1 MESGY
6 VMGRKDWYYV
16 HLPKLLIKR
25 LDQFLQTPRAKSM
38 GMSSKPELLRHM
50 INQFLDEQEAL
61 YNKMD
66 FVGDLILEMKDH
78 DHVVFTYNNESQFNE
93 IVNAFVK
100 RGIDHNQINAL
111 VIFTKEQQKFIESLD
126 KIENVNLL
134 FNSQDIVIIPA
145 DEGFSDDGSFS
156 VMPSLNSMRNIAELV
171 KQKSKNGL
179 NVLATLP
186 TKLIE
191 QGRYEDAVQLENMYN
206 EAIKGFE
213 IPITVL
219 CLYKT
224 VPENLEDPFS
234 KYHDLIIKRTA
245 SSQSLQKFIKTEK

>member
-1 MESGY
+1 
-6 VMGRKDWYYV
+6 MGRKDWYYV
-16 HLPKLLIKR
+16 HLPKLMIKR

-50 INQFLDEQEAL
+50 VNQFLEEQEAL

-66 FVGDLILEMKDH
+66 NVGDLILEIKDR

-93 IVNAFVK
+93 IVNAFVR
-100 RGIDHNQINAL
+100 RGIDRNQINVL
-111 VIFTKEQQKFIESLD
+111 LIFTKEQQKFIESID
-126 KIENVNLL
+126 KVENVNFL

-156 VMPSLNSMRNIAELV
+156 VTPSLNSIGNIAELA

-191 QGRYEDAVQLENMYN
+191 QGRYEEAIQLENISN
-206 EAIKGFE
+206 EAIKGLE
-213 IPITVL
+213 VPITVL
-219 CLYKT
+219 CLYKA
-224 VPENLEDPFS
+224 VPENLEDRFLE
-234 KYHDLIIKRTA
+234 YHDLIIKRTA
-245 SSQSLQKFIKTEK
+245 SSESSQ

>member
-1 MESGY
+1 
-6 VMGRKDWYYV
+6 MGRNDWYYV

-38 GMSSKPELLRHM
+38 GMTSKPELLRHV
-50 INQFLDEQEAL
+50 INQFLEEQEAL

-66 FVGDLILEMKDH
+66 HVGDLILEMEDR

-93 IVNAFVK
+93 IVSAFVR
-100 RGIDHNQINAL
+100 RGINRNEINVL
-111 VIFTKEQQKFIESLD
+111 LIFTKEQQKFIESID
-126 KIENVNLL
+126 KVENVNLL

-156 VMPSLNSMRNIAELV
+156 IMPSLNSMRDIVGLV

-179 NVLATLP
+179 NVLATFT

-191 QGRYEDAVQLENMYN
+191 QGRYDDALQLENISN
-206 EAIKGFE
+206 EAIKGLE
-213 IPITVL
+213 VPITVL
-219 CLYKT
+219 CLYKA
-224 VPENLEDPFS
+224 VPENLEDRFLE
-234 KYHDLIIKRTA
+234 YHDLIIKRA
-245 SSQSLQKFIKTEK
+245 ALQQSSQ

>member
-1 MESGY
+1 
-6 VMGRKDWYYV
+6 MGRNDWYYV

-38 GMSSKPELLRHM
+38 GMTSKPELLRHV
-50 INQFLDEQEAL
+50 INQFLEEQEAL

-66 FVGDLILEMKDH
+66 HVGDLILEMEDR

-93 IVNAFVK
+93 IVSAFVR
-100 RGIDHNQINAL
+100 RGINRNEINVL
-111 VIFTKEQQKFIESLD
+111 LIFTKEQQKFIESID
-126 KIENVNLL
+126 KVENVNLL

-156 VMPSLNSMRNIAELV
+156 VMPSLNSIRDIVGLV

-179 NVLATLP
+179 NVLATFT

-191 QGRYEDAVQLENMYN
+191 QGRYDDALQLENISN
-206 EAIKGFE
+206 EAIKE
-213 IPITVL
+213 LEVPITVL
-219 CLYKT
+219 CLYKA
-224 VPENLEDPFS
+224 VPENLEDRFLE
-234 KYHDLIIKRTA
+234 YHDLIIKRA
-245 SSQSLQKFIKTEK
+245 ALPQSSQ

>member
-1 MESGY
+1 
-6 VMGRKDWYYV
+6 MGRNDWYYV

-38 GMSSKPELLRHM
+38 GMTSKPELLRHV
-50 INQFLDEQEAL
+50 INQFLEEQEAL

-66 FVGDLILEMKDH
+66 HVGDLILEMEDR

-93 IVNAFVK
+93 IVSAFVR
-100 RGIDHNQINAL
+100 RGINRNEINVL
-111 VIFTKEQQKFIESLD
+111 LIFTKEQQKFIESID
-126 KIENVNLL
+126 KVENVNLL

-156 VMPSLNSMRNIAELV
+156 VMPSLNSMRDIVGLV

-179 NVLATLP
+179 NVLATFT

-191 QGRYEDAVQLENMYN
+191 QGRYDDALQLENISN
-206 EAIKGFE
+206 EAIKGLE
-213 IPITVL
+213 VPITVL
-219 CLYKT
+219 CLYKA
-224 VPENLEDPFS
+224 VPENLEDRFLE
-234 KYHDLIIKRTA
+234 YHDLIIKRA
-245 SSQSLQKFIKTEK
+245 ALQQSSQ

>member
-1 MESGY
+1 
-6 VMGRKDWYYV
+6 MGRNDWYYV

-38 GMSSKPELLRHM
+38 GVTSKPELLRHV
-50 INQFLDEQEAL
+50 INQFLEEQEAL

-66 FVGDLILEMKDH
+66 HVGDLILEMEDR

-93 IVNAFVK
+93 IVSAFVR
-100 RGIDHNQINAL
+100 RGINRNEINVL
-111 VIFTKEQQKFIESLD
+111 LIFTKEQQKFIESID
-126 KIENVNLL
+126 KVENVNLL

-156 VMPSLNSMRNIAELV
+156 VMPSLNSMRDIVGLV

-179 NVLATLP
+179 NVLATFT

-191 QGRYEDAVQLENMYN
+191 QGRYDDALQLENISN
-206 EAIKGFE
+206 EAIKGLE
-213 IPITVL
+213 VPITVL
-219 CLYKT
+219 CLYKA
-224 VPENLEDPFS
+224 VPENLEDRFLE
-234 KYHDLIIKRTA
+234 YHDLIIKRA
-245 SSQSLQKFIKTEK
+245 ALPQSSQ

>member
-1 MESGY
+1 
-6 VMGRKDWYYV
+6 MGRKDWYYV
-16 HLPKLLIKR
+16 HLPKLMIKR

-50 INQFLDEQEAL
+50 VNQFLEEQEAL

-66 FVGDLILEMKDH
+66 YIGDLILEVKDR
-78 DHVVFTYNNESQFNE
+78 DHVVFTYNNESQFKE
-93 IVNAFVK
+93 IVNAFIR
-100 RGIDHNQINAL
+100 RGIDRNQINVL
-111 VIFTKEQQKFIESLD
+111 LIFTKEQQKFIESID
-126 KIENVNLL
+126 KVENVNFL

-156 VMPSLNSMRNIAELV
+156 VTPSLNSIGNIAELA

-191 QGRYEDAVQLENMYN
+191 QGRYEEAIQLENTSN
-206 EAIKGFE
+206 EAIKGLE
-213 IPITVL
+213 VPITVL
-219 CLYKT
+219 CLYKA
-224 VPENLEDPFS
+224 VPENLEDRFLE
-234 KYHDLIIKRTA
+234 YHDLIIKRTT
-245 SSQSLQKFIKTEK
+245 SSESLQ

>member
-1 MESGY
+1 
-6 VMGRKDWYYV
+6 MGRKDWYYV

-25 LDQFLQTPRAKSM
+25 LDQFLETPRAKSM

-66 FVGDLILEMKDH
+66 YVGDFILEMKDR
-78 DHVVFTYNNESQFNE
+78 DHIVFTYNNETQFKE
-93 IVNAFVK
+93 IVNAYVK
-100 RGIDHNQINAL
+100 RGIDHNQINVL
-111 VIFTKEQQKFIESLD
+111 LIYTKEQQKFIGSID
-126 KIENVNLL
+126 RFENANLL
-134 FNSQDIVIIPA
+134 FNSQDIIIIPA
-145 DEGFSDDGSFS
+145 DESFYDDGSFS
-156 VMPSLNSMRNIAELV
+156 ALPSLNSIRDIGELA

-191 QGRYEDAVQLENMYN
+191 EGRYEDALQLENTSN

-213 IPITVL
+213 MPITGL
-219 CLYKT
+219 CLYKAI
-224 VPENLEDPFS
+224 PENLEDRYS
-234 KYHDLIIKRTA
+234 EYHDLIVKRSATITPTN
-245 SSQSLQKFIKTEK
+245 LQ

>member
-1 MESGY
+1 
-6 VMGRKDWYYV
+6 MGRNDWYYV

-38 GMSSKPELLRHM
+38 GMTSKPELLRHV
-50 INQFLDEQEAL
+50 INQFLEEQEAL

-66 FVGDLILEMKDH
+66 HVGDLILEMEDR

-93 IVNAFVK
+93 IVSAFVR
-100 RGIDHNQINAL
+100 RGINRNEINVL
-111 VIFTKEQQKFIESLD
+111 LIFTKEQQKFIESID
-126 KIENVNLL
+126 KVENVNLL

-156 VMPSLNSMRNIAELV
+156 VMPSLNSMRDIVGLV

-179 NVLATLP
+179 NVLATFT

-191 QGRYEDAVQLENMYN
+191 QGRYDDALQLENISN
-206 EAIKGFE
+206 EAIKGLE
-213 IPITVL
+213 VPITVL
-219 CLYKT
+219 CLYKA
-224 VPENLEDPFS
+224 VPENLEDRFLE
-234 KYHDLIIKRTA
+234 YHDLIIKRA
-245 SSQSLQKFIKTEK
+245 ALPQSSQ